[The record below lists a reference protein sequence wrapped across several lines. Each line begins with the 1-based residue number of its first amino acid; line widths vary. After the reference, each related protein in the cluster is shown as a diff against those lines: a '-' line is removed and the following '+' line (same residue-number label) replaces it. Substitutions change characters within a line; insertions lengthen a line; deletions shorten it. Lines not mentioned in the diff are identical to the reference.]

1 MSICTCL
8 LAEKLDGE
16 AKVADDAGEVVP
28 YENVFALEVSV
39 SDGRFLG
46 DSVYYSLVVEVSQTY
61 RYSNTV
67 VDLLIHVYAI
77 MVVGWERTIDFGGHR
92 RTH

>member
-1 MSICTCL
+1 MSICTSL
-8 LAEKLDGE
+8 LAEELDGE

-46 DSVYYSLVVEVSQTY
+46 DSVHYSLVVEVSQTY
-61 RYSNTV
+61 CRYIQQYSSRPINT
-67 VDLLIHVYAI
+67 
-77 MVVGWERTIDFGGHR
+77 
-92 RTH
+92 